1 MRALSRVLPLALCLM
16 LAACASQ
23 APEQEGRLDYQKA
36 VTLPPLDVPPPLQV
50 PAEGADAVA
59 LPITREAEAQA
70 LLPKVTDVRVE
81 RAGDMRWLVV
91 QGSPEDLWPQVR
103 RFLEGLGLEIAREDP
118 RVGVLETQWAENR
131 ADIPEGFIRGLISR
145 IAPNLYS
152 ASTRDRYR
160 VRLERGLQPGS
171 TEIYVAHYGVE
182 QVEQGETLV
191 WQPRPSDPELTSELL
206 SRLMLALGVPEERA
220 VAELQQAATTPAAV
234 RARLEGDAVLV
245 TEGFAR
251 AWRRVGIALDRI
263 GLIVED
269 LDRSQGLYW
278 VRVSEEGEKQGWWD
292 SLFGDEQEVSE
303 RSFRVKVQGS
313 ETDAYVTLENDTGA
327 SVKPATRQK
336 VLGQL
341 EEQLR

>member
-1 MRALSRVLPLALCLM
+1 MRAFSRGLPLALCLV
-16 LAACASQ
+16 LVACASPG
-23 APEQEGRLDYQKA
+23 PEQEGRLDYQKA

-59 LPITREAEAQA
+59 LPITREAEAHT
-70 LLPKVTDVRVE
+70 LLPEVTDAHVE
-81 RAGDMRWLVV
+81 RAGEMRWLVV
-91 QGSPEDLWPQVR
+91 QGSPEELWPRVR
-103 RFLEGLGLEIAREDP
+103 GFLEGLGLEIAREDP

-160 VRLERGLQPGS
+160 VRLERGMQPGT

-206 SRLMLALGVPEERA
+206 SRLMLALGVPQERA
-220 VAELQQAATTPAAV
+220 VAELQQAATPAAV
-234 RARLEGDAVLV
+234 RARLEGEAVLV
-245 TEGFAR
+245 SEGFAR

-278 VRVSEEGEKQGWWD
+278 VRVSDEGEKQGWWD
-292 SLFGDEQEVSE
+292 SLFGVEQEAPE

-313 ETDAYVTLENDTGA
+313 ESVARVTLENDAGG
-327 SVKPATRQK
+327 SVKPLTRQK